1 MSCLP
6 CKQDY
11 DRDYYAA
18 TSDIRARQKQQRKV
32 VIKER
37 NRHFVLEHLSRAR
50 GCADCGFCSAV
61 RLDEGDLACRRD
73 PLRRTGCG
81 VVVAR
86 LLWEQEADVRFIPS
100 RLMAL

>member
-1 MSCLP
+1 MPYAMIVIVDTKCCPRCKVTKPITEFPAKKDRRCGTYCLP

-37 NRHFVLEHLSRAR
+37 NRLFVLEHLSKAG
-50 GCADCGFCSAV
+50 GCADCG
-61 RLDEGDLACRRD
+61 ETDL
-73 PLRRTGCG
+73 
-81 VVVAR
+81 
-86 LLWEQEADVRFIPS
+86 
-100 RLMAL
+100 